1 MAKKNFYAA
10 VFKDGAH
17 RIYSNWPACQKATS
31 GVADVRFKGF
41 ATKTEAEAWISLCLP
56 DRAPP
61 GQAAPEAGDPSGNA
75 PASAPP
81 QGEVLIYVDGSYIHK
96 RCKRAGWAWIA
107 IKDGKLLAQDS
118 GVTDEDAL
126 SRNIDGELEAAIQ
139 AMEWAHRNGHRA
151 VICHDYAGI
160 AAWAM
165 GLWQVKAEIS
175 KGYVERIRD
184 IKSGITFRKVTGHSG
199 DVWNDKVDALAGEAI
214 AKFTDRNC

>member
-10 VFKDGAH
+10 VFKDGVH

-41 ATKTEAEAWISLCLP
+41 ATKAEADAWIALCLP
-56 DRAPP
+56 NEASLTAEDPADHTP
-61 GQAAPEAGDPSGNA
+61 AATA
-75 PASAPP
+75 P
-81 QGEVLIYVDGSYIHK
+81 QGAVLIYVDGSYIHK

-107 IKDGKLLAQDS
+107 IQDGKILAQDS

-165 GLWQVKAEIS
+165 GLWQVKADIS

-214 AKFTDRNC
+214 AKFLDRAA

>member
-1 MAKKNFYAA
+1 LAKKNFYAA

-41 ATKTEAEAWISLCLP
+41 ATKAEADAWIALCLP
-56 DRAPP
+56 NEASLTAADPADDSPAAAAPP
-61 GQAAPEAGDPSGNA
+61 GA
-75 PASAPP
+75 
-81 QGEVLIYVDGSYIHK
+81 VLIYVDGSYIHK

-107 IKDGKLLAQDS
+107 VKDGKALAQDS

-175 KGYVERIRD
+175 KSYVDRIRN
-184 IKSGITFRKVTGHSG
+184 IKSGMSFRKVTGHSG

-214 AKFTDRNC
+214 ARFLDRAS

>member
-41 ATKTEAEAWISLCLP
+41 ATKSEADAWIALCLP
-56 DRAPP
+56 NEASLTAEDPSDRTPAATAPP
-61 GQAAPEAGDPSGNA
+61 GA
-75 PASAPP
+75 
-81 QGEVLIYVDGSYIHK
+81 VLIYVDGSYIHK

-107 IKDGKLLAQDS
+107 IKDGKALAQDS
-118 GVTDEDAL
+118 GVTEEDAL

-214 AKFTDRNC
+214 AKFLDRSA